1 MKRRQFRAILLQAY
15 TKNKEK
21 LEHGANFKILTKVRI
36 YKEEKSK
43 QLNNFMPSCLPT
55 SLQYTK
61 NKKKLEN
68 QNRVLISKWKILTEV
83 RIYEE
88 ETISC
93 HLATSLQYTKNK
105 EKLEQGVID
114 KISRDRVS
122 KDKDSCCRFYHA
134 DIVQSNIPFDF

>member
-1 MKRRQFRAILLQAY
+1 M
-15 TKNKEK
+15 
-21 LEHGANFKILTKVRI
+21 
-36 YKEEKSK
+36 
-43 QLNNFMPSCLPT
+43 
-55 SLQYTK
+55 
-61 NKKKLEN
+61 
-68 QNRVLISKWKILTEV
+68 LISKWKILTEV

-134 DIVQSNIPFDF
+134 DIVQSNNSFQFLNSIQSLLNMFKMHFIKYILINYIKIPVKFLIQIM